1 MNAESYKEKDTKAI
15 FCQNENEKK
24 RTYLDRVLNIEHG
37 TFTPLIFGTN
47 GGSGKEACDFL
58 RILANKMSE
67 KGGEPY
73 ATITAWLRA
82 KLSFEILK
90 SALLCIRGSR
100 TIFKRSNC
108 EDYVLDFQLN
118 ACEANIQN

>member
-1 MNAESYKEKDTKAI
+1 MGQLPFKSFIVAFFTLK
-15 FCQNENEKK
+15 NEKK

-47 GGSGKEACDFL
+47 GGYGKEAGDFL
-58 RILANKMSE
+58 RILANKISE
-67 KGGEPY
+67 KGGEQY
-73 ATITAWLRA
+73 ATITAWLRT

-100 TIFKRSNC
+100 TIFKRSNY
-108 EDYVLDFQLN
+108 EDYVLDFHLN
-118 ACEANIQN
+118 AFEADIQI

>member
-1 MNAESYKEKDTKAI
+1 MASNRYYGYWSHFPQCTKFVRISLPAKTARNLMSKSEAI

-58 RILANKMSE
+58 RILAKKMSE

-90 SALLCIRGSR
+90 SALLC
-100 TIFKRSNC
+100 T
-108 EDYVLDFQLN
+108 
-118 ACEANIQN
+118 

>member
-1 MNAESYKEKDTKAI
+1 MRNYKDKDTKAI
-15 FCQNENEKK
+15 FCQNDNEKK
-24 RTYLDRVLNIEHG
+24 RSCLDSVLNIEHG

-47 GGSGKEACDFL
+47 GGSGNESCDFL
-58 RILANKMSE
+58 RILASKLSQ

-73 ATITAWLRA
+73 ATITSWLRA

-100 TIFKRSNC
+100 TIFNSCNC
-108 EDYVLDFQLN
+108 EDCALDFQLK
-118 ACEANIQN
+118 AFEAEIQI